1 MMEEDRWQDRLAAS
15 RVLKVTEAELHE
27 LLEAAEV
34 LSDRDTL
41 VAGHLRVLDLSGL
54 VLVQE
59 ETPEGKLLVR
69 QAESVEAAQ
78 ALVADRLATYERM
91 WDGCGC
97 KVDYYS

>member
-1 MMEEDRWQDRLAAS
+1 MQKQRWRERLAEG
-15 RVLKVTEAELHE
+15 RIVTATQEELLE

-34 LSDRDTL
+34 LSDQDTL

-54 VLVQE
+54 ILVQE
-59 ETPEGKLLVR
+59 ETPEGQLLVR
-69 QAESVEAAQ
+69 RAESVEAAQ

-97 KVDYYS
+97 KVDYFG

>member
-1 MMEEDRWQDRLAAS
+1 MQKQRWRERLAEG
-15 RVLKVTEAELHE
+15 RIVTATQEELLE

-34 LSDRDTL
+34 LRDQDTL

-54 VLVQE
+54 ILVQE
-59 ETPEGKLLVR
+59 ETPEGQLLVR
-69 QAESVEAAQ
+69 RAESVEAAQ

-97 KVDYYS
+97 KVDYFG

>member
-1 MMEEDRWQDRLAAS
+1 MQKQRWRERLAEG
-15 RVLKVTEAELHE
+15 RIVTATQEELLE

-34 LSDRDTL
+34 LSDQDTL

-54 VLVQE
+54 ILVQE
-59 ETPEGKLLVR
+59 ETPEGQLLVR
-69 QAESVEAAQ
+69 RAESVEAAQ

-97 KVDYYS
+97 KIDYHG

>member
-1 MMEEDRWQDRLAAS
+1 MQKQRWRERLAEG
-15 RVLKVTEAELHE
+15 RIVTATQEELLE

-34 LSDRDTL
+34 LSDQDTL

-54 VLVQE
+54 ILVQE
-59 ETPEGKLLVR
+59 ETPEGQLLVR
-69 QAESVEAAQ
+69 RAESVEAAQ